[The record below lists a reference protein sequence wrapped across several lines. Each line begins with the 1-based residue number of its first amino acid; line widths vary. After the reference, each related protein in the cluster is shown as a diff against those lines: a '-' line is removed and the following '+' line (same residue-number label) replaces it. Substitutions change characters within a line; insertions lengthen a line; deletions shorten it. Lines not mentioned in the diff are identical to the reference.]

1 MYSVA
6 WPANGGGGGGGRM
19 INIIIINVY
28 NNIII
33 MADNVPYTRYFYD
46 KPHRAA
52 TDCDVYL
59 ENTVIGIIVS
69 YYSEVYT
76 HTYAHIII
84 IIVTIIT
91 YSAPSVALAPPGRVV
106 CTTYLTT
113 VRKKKKW

>member
-6 WPANGGGGGGGRM
+6 WPANGGGGGRM
-19 INIIIINVY
+19 INIIIIINVY

-46 KPHRAA
+46 KPHSVA

-59 ENTVIGIIVS
+59 ENTVIGIIS

-91 YSAPSVALAPPGRVV
+91 YSAPSVALAPPGRIV
-106 CTTYLTT
+106 CTTYLTI